1 MESSHVVPYLELR
14 LCYIT
19 DGEPRAVF
27 AKEPGIKYTDF
38 NKVHETIEQLTETV
52 SKGEKNIVD
61 SPIILNVCSPTC
73 PDLTLIDP
81 PGITRMLVGKQP
93 KNIEDITKNMVKRYY
108 EDSLTVI
115 LCVIAANS
123 DIATSD
129 GLKWLRCET
138 QKEKE
143 RLAC

>member
-1 MESSHVVPYLELR
+1 M
-14 LCYIT
+14 
-19 DGEPRAVF
+19 
-27 AKEPGIKYTDF
+27 
-38 NKVHETIEQLTETV
+38 
-52 SKGEKNIVD
+52 
-61 SPIILNVCSPTC
+61 
-73 PDLTLIDP
+73 
-81 PGITRMLVGKQP
+81 GKQP